1 MIPAPDLSTFARDEM
16 LARMRSSADKSRETI
31 FFLTRPHPLS
41 AVREVARILTKRAP
55 APSASRADMAYAIA
69 VSLRPSR
76 TRALRAGPRKRNTS
90 PAACREALFGPLL
103 STTD

>member
-1 MIPAPDLSTFARDEM
+1 MIPTVDLLTYERDELM
-16 LARMRSSADKSRETI
+16 AVLRASDRSRGTI
-31 FFLTRPHPLS
+31 LFLTRPYGLFT
-41 AVREVARILTKRAP
+41 VREVTRILTKRAP

-76 TRALRAGPRKRNTS
+76 TRALRVGPRKRNTS

>member
-1 MIPAPDLSTFARDEM
+1 MISASDLLTYERDELM
-16 LARMRSSADKSRETI
+16 AVLRASDRSRGTI
-31 FFLTRPHPLS
+31 LFLTRPYGLFT
-41 AVREVARILTKRAP
+41 VREVTRILTKRAP

-76 TRALRAGPRKRNTS
+76 TRGVRRLAGRKRNTS

-103 STTD
+103 STID